1 MYSGV
6 KVIRTLEI
14 RVPGLGDRIKNARE
28 KDSRSLSAICGAIGM
43 SATNWYRIESEKQLL
58 PEETLRKIESVLG
71 VDFGVE
77 FEE

>member
-6 KVIRTLEI
+6 KVVRTQEI
-14 RVPGLGDRIKNARE
+14 SVPGLGDRIKSARE
-28 KDSRSLSAICGAIGM
+28 NDPRSLSAICGATGM

-71 VDFGVE
+71 VDFGIKFDE
-77 FEE
+77 